1 MTMSMT
7 MRCTAALAI
16 LAVAGLAACGKGESK
31 AGASQDKGREASA
44 KAAAASMI
52 VPVAVVT
59 AGEGATGGEF
69 VVTGTL
75 DAIQQAP
82 LTVKYGG
89 IVKKLHV
96 DVGDR
101 VVKGQALATMDSDDR
116 RQSLKQAEAGR
127 AAAQEQFQTAEKD
140 WKRFS
145 ALQEGGSI
153 SKSDQ
158 EKVELGYKA
167 ARAQVEGAK
176 AGVALVKNM
185 VKDAVLRAP
194 FDGQITMRVAQLGGY
209 MDPMMHPVMFVL
221 VDASR
226 LKVSLNLPE
235 MRAALLKPG
244 DEVTVRVPAAER
256 TFTTK
261 VEVLTDVVD
270 PMTRART
277 AIAWIDNPGPDPVPS
292 GSYFEARLTPE
303 ALKGRILLPSAAI
316 RDDGKGG
323 TVAYV
328 VEGGLAKRREVK
340 GRYLADR
347 ADFVVESGVNKG
359 DLVVAEA
366 SMVRDGQAVEPVKEA
381 VRPVQGQAKE
391 PDAGKAE
398 AAR

>member
-1 MTMSMT
+1 MTMSRMSKTMHCMT
-7 MRCTAALAI
+7 ALAI
-16 LAVAGLAACGKGESK
+16 VAVAGIAACGKDGATSGAAGEQ
-31 AGASQDKGREASA
+31 ARATSA
-44 KAAAASMI
+44 KAAAAGLV
-52 VPVAVVT
+52 VPVAVVA

-101 VVKGQALATMDSDDR
+101 VVKGQVLATMDIDDR
-116 RQSLKQAEAGR
+116 LQSLKQAEAGK
-127 AAAQEQFQTAEKD
+127 AAAEEQYQAAEKD
-140 WKRFS
+140 FQRFS
-145 ALQEGGSI
+145 VLQEGGTI
-153 SKSDQ
+153 SKSDH

-167 ARAQVEGAK
+167 SRMQLEGARA
-176 AGVALVKNM
+176 GVNLVKNM
-185 VKDAVLRAP
+185 VKDATLRAP

-244 DEVTVRVPAAER
+244 DEVMVRVPASER
-256 TFTTK
+256 TFSTK

-277 AIAWIDNPGPDPVPS
+277 AIAWVDNPGPDPVPS
-292 GSYFEARLTPE
+292 GSYFEARLTPA
-303 ALKGRILLPSAAI
+303 ALKGRILLPSAAV
-316 RDDGKGG
+316 RDEGEGRF
-323 TVAYV
+323 VAYV
-328 VEGGLAKRREVK
+328 VDGGQAKRRAIS
-340 GRYLADR
+340 GRFLADR
-347 ADFVVESGVNKG
+347 ADFVVDSGLAKG

-366 SMVRDGQAVEPVKEA
+366 SMVRDGQAVEPVKEST
-381 VRPVQGQAKE
+381 R
-391 PDAGKAE
+391 
-398 AAR
+398 